1 VVEVN
6 SAYMKNLGL
15 SWDVSGTSFS
25 FNQPAGAGGLITGQ
39 GHASVA
45 LSALISEN
53 RARML
58 ASPNISVID
67 NEDASIFIGELRR
80 FLGDTVL
87 TANSGT
93 IQAVDSLPVGIALL
107 IRPRIHPDGQVT
119 LKVHPVISAVT
130 STVNGLPQTSSREA
144 DTTVRLRQGEE
155 LVIGGLDQSE
165 VVKNIQKLPILG
177 DLPLIGELFRNRT
190 HSIKKTTI
198 VVIIRAFPVFP
209 DKAPAR
215 DFREGIVK

>member
-1 VVEVN
+1 
-6 SAYMKNLGL
+6 M
-15 SWDVSGTSFS
+15 
-25 FNQPAGAGGLITGQ
+25 
-39 GHASVA
+39 
-45 LSALISEN
+45 
-53 RARML
+53 
-58 ASPNISVID
+58 
-67 NEDASIFIGELRR
+67 FIGELRR

-198 VVIIRAFPVFP
+198 VVVIRAFPVFP
-209 DKAPAR
+209 DKAPER